1 MGSSQPYDRPGLET
15 AFAQELR
22 TMKFSKQIGLYTVS
36 FLLGIFYPVTGFA
49 STPQAEIT
57 HLVIKNTADSLL
69 VDMKIDSE
77 FTPEMRTAVLNS
89 VPVRITISLSLYE
102 VHDFWFDRKAA
113 GITVI
118 HELRYDAL
126 KKRYKLMRSP
136 GMLQP
141 TYVAD
146 FDTARLLISEIN
158 NLEVI
163 ALRDLKKGEQYQLMV
178 GTVISLKNYPLF
190 NFYRKFKTDRYT
202 VNFID

>member
-1 MGSSQPYDRPGLET
+1 MGSSRPYDRPMLET
-15 AFAQELR
+15 AFAQELS
-22 TMKFSKQIGLYTVS
+22 TMKFSKQIGLYSVL

-49 STPQAEIT
+49 SAPQAEIT

-77 FTPEMRTAVLNS
+77 STPEMKADVLNS

-113 GITVI
+113 AITVI

-126 KKRYKLMRSP
+126 KKVYKIIRSR
-136 GMLQP
+136 GMPRP
-141 TYVAD
+141 TYVED
-146 FDTARLLISEIN
+146 FDTARQLISEIN

-178 GTVISLKNYPLF
+178 GTVLSVKKYPLF
-190 NFYRKFKTDRYT
+190 NLYREFKTDRYT
-202 VNFID
+202 VNFIY